1 MNEAETRAEHI
12 DPALKA
18 AGWGWSRAAWCGASC
33 DRPRPSATQPR
44 LTVARSQLLPLDGMW
59 EHLHMNDLYNAITS
73 DPQRR
78 SGRPCVRD
86 LRISVGDVLGWL
98 ADGQTPAQIVAE
110 YPELRPEDIRACLA
124 YAAARESH
132 EVRLAAAA

>member
-1 MNEAETRAEHI
+1 
-12 DPALKA
+12 
-18 AGWGWSRAAWCGASC
+18 
-33 DRPRPSATQPR
+33 
-44 LTVARSQLLPLDGMW
+44 MW
-59 EHLHMNDLYNAITS
+59 EHLRMTAQHPTITS

-78 SGRPCVRD
+78 GGRPCVRD

-98 ADGQTPAQIVAE
+98 AEGQTTAQIVAD
-110 YPELRPEDIRACLA
+110 YPELTPEDIRASLA

>member
-1 MNEAETRAEHI
+1 MTDHH
-12 DPALKA
+12 P
-18 AGWGWSRAAWCGASC
+18 
-33 DRPRPSATQPR
+33 
-44 LTVARSQLLPLDGMW
+44 
-59 EHLHMNDLYNAITS
+59 AITS
-73 DPQRR
+73 DAQRR

-98 ADGQTPAQIVAE
+98 ADGQTPAQIVAD
-110 YPELRPEDIRACLA
+110 YPELTPDDIRACLA

>member
-1 MNEAETRAEHI
+1 M
-12 DPALKA
+12 
-18 AGWGWSRAAWCGASC
+18 S
-33 DRPRPSATQPR
+33 TQHP
-44 LTVARSQLLPLDGMW
+44 
-59 EHLHMNDLYNAITS
+59 AITS

-98 ADGQTPAQIVAE
+98 ADGQTPAQIVAD
-110 YPELRPEDIRACLA
+110 YPEWTPDDIRACLA

>member
-1 MNEAETRAEHI
+1 M
-12 DPALKA
+12 
-18 AGWGWSRAAWCGASC
+18 S
-33 DRPRPSATQPR
+33 TQHP
-44 LTVARSQLLPLDGMW
+44 T
-59 EHLHMNDLYNAITS
+59 ITTN
-73 DPQRR
+73 PQRR

-98 ADGQTPAQIVAE
+98 AEGQTPAQIVAD
-110 YPELRPEDIRACLA
+110 YPELTPDDIRACLA